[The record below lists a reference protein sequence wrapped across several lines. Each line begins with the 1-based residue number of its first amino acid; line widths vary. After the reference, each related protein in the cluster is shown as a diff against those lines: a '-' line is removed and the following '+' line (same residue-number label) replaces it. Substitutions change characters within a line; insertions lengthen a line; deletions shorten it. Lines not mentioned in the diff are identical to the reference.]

1 MLVRLTVR
9 NYALIREL
17 DMEPGDGLTI
27 ITGETGAGKSI
38 LLGALS
44 LILGNRADTSVLLNH
59 DEKCVVEGVFD
70 LAGKDMEIYFSEN
83 DLDYSDN
90 TILRREINPA
100 GKSRAFVNDTPV
112 NLNILREI
120 GDRLVDIHSQHNNLL
135 LNDSA
140 FQLGV
145 LDSVADNAALLKS
158 YREAY
163 EEYRALKREYEG
175 LKENADRN
183 RADLDYYNFQLSQLD
198 EARMV
203 PGELPELETE
213 RDMLA
218 HAGEIRTV
226 LGSVTGALGS
236 DDISVANMLG
246 EARIA
251 LQKVAGFIAGGREL
265 LSRLESAA
273 IELDDITSDL
283 ARIANATEDDPRR
296 LQIVSDRIDLLY
308 TLLHKHRLE
317 TVEQLIER
325 REEIAASLN
334 RIATGD
340 ERLSEL
346 EGLVAASL
354 ARLTGLAEQLT
365 ASRRDVI
372 GELGNRVAGLLTSL
386 GIPAARFQ
394 VKMEPSAGFTPTGAD
409 RAEFLFSAN
418 RQVAPET
425 LSRVAS
431 GGELSRV
438 MLSLKY
444 LLSQSRSLPTIIFDE
459 IDAGVSGEVAEMVG
473 TMLAGM
479 GRTMQVIN
487 ITHLPQVAALGD
499 RHFFVYKN
507 DSTDSTITHLRLL
520 SDEERVQEVARL
532 ISGSEITDAAI
543 QHARTL
549 FRKDT

>member
-394 VKMEPSAGFTPTGAD
+394 VKMEPSD
-409 RAEFLFSAN
+409 RKS
-418 RQVAPET
+418 V
-425 LSRVAS
+425 V
-431 GGELSRV
+431 
-438 MLSLKY
+438 
-444 LLSQSRSLPTIIFDE
+444 
-459 IDAGVSGEVAEMVG
+459 
-473 TMLAGM
+473 
-479 GRTMQVIN
+479 
-487 ITHLPQVAALGD
+487 
-499 RHFFVYKN
+499 
-507 DSTDSTITHLRLL
+507 
-520 SDEERVQEVARL
+520 
-532 ISGSEITDAAI
+532 
-543 QHARTL
+543 
-549 FRKDT
+549 